1 VFSQMG
7 VCDIKPANGKTSQ
20 MALWESD
27 QFIVPRRQ
35 GNACGGK
42 GLAGAHCD
50 DRETLSILRDGQGV
64 STKLASITLRCRG
77 STPEEPDEGK
87 PQVRF
92 CEGAHSHFGAITP
105 TRSGL

>member
-1 VFSQMG
+1 
-7 VCDIKPANGKTSQ
+7 

-50 DRETLSILRDGQGV
+50 DRETLSILRDGQGCQQNW
-64 STKLASITLRCRG
+64 R
-77 STPEEPDEGK
+77 P
-87 PQVRF
+87 
-92 CEGAHSHFGAITP
+92 
-105 TRSGL
+105 